1 MASNDEEIKLKLRH
15 QKYHGQ
21 NLLIE
26 RIILDDSVYIS
37 WNKKGHHCL
46 YGFKSSESLKEIAA
60 KGQMIVQS
68 TEDTG
73 DIIDYIERGVQ
84 VFYRF
89 FLVEDEADLDSLDD
103 YRYVVSLSFSAKLPG
118 SRKEADEVEAVRRR
132 LQIREMERQ
141 AMSPAERMIQDKEQE
156 IINAQAMIALLAR
169 VNDLREAS
177 LAETKRKGLPPEE
190 EDSELR
196 IKDNIF
202 KDLARRIFS

>member
-1 MASNDEEIKLKLRH
+1 M
-15 QKYHGQ
+15 
-21 NLLIE
+21 IE
-26 RIILDDSVYIS
+26 RIILDDSIYIS
-37 WNKKGHHCL
+37 WKKNGDNCL
-46 YGFKSSESLKEIAA
+46 YGFRSFESLKDIVE
-60 KGQMIVQS
+60 KGKIVLRS
-68 TEDTG
+68 REATG
-73 DIIDYIERGVQ
+73 EFIDYVEHGIQ

-89 FLVEDEADLDSLDD
+89 CLVEDDYDYGNLDD
-103 YRYVVSLSFSAKLPG
+103 SYDGLASLSFFAKLSG

-202 KDLARRIFS
+202 KDLARRIFSQ

>member
-1 MASNDEEIKLKLRH
+1 M
-15 QKYHGQ
+15 
-21 NLLIE
+21 E
-26 RIILDDSVYIS
+26 RIILDESIYIS
-37 WNKKGHHCL
+37 WTKKGDGTI
-46 YGFKSSESLKEIAA
+46 YGFRSSDSLKNI
-60 KGQMIVQS
+60 GNNGLMILQTNETAGEV
-68 TEDTG
+68 
-73 DIIDYIERGVQ
+73 IDYIEPGVQ

-89 FLVEDEADLDSLDD
+89 VLVEGEVDRHTFDD
-103 YRYVVSLSFSAKLPG
+103 DCIYVVSLSFSAKLPG